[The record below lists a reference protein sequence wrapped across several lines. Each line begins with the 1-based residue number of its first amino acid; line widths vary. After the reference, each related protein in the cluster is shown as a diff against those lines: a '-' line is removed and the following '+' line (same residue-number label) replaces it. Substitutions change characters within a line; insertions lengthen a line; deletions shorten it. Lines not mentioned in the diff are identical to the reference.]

1 MLAPHERQ
9 TYQRIAT
16 RSEALAVHD
25 TTELEFGGEREGLGP
40 LSRGTRR
47 GFFMHVTLAVAAG
60 ASRHALGVVTHRF
73 WGWSDKPRRTLK
85 DRRLNSQAALPRT
98 TRQLRR
104 LPE

>member
-47 GFFMHVTLAVAAG
+47 GFFMPVTLAVAAD
-60 ASRHALGVVTHRF
+60 ASRQALGVVHPRF
-73 WGWSDKPRRTLK
+73 WGRPRHPPPQPHYPPPPAPAPSPTPQPQSL
-85 DRRLNSQAALPRT
+85 
-98 TRQLRR
+98 
-104 LPE
+104 